1 MGINVYVEKFY
12 KIGYIT
18 IRTDEN
24 FIIGVSFGKD
34 YPKNQYSTN
43 TSESIVEKFFKTLEK
58 YVRGKRVEF
67 DFPFKLKN
75 VSEFSKNVYYCLK
88 NIPFGE
94 VKSYKDIAREIGNE
108 RAYRAVGNACAKNP
122 LPLIIPCHRVV
133 RHNGMLGGFTG
144 GAETKKL
151 LLSLERCKKFFL

>member
-1 MGINVYVEKFY
+1 MEMNVYVEKFY

-18 IRTDEN
+18 IRTDGD
-24 FIIGVSFGKD
+24 FIIGVTFGKD
-34 YPKNQYSTN
+34 YPKNLYSTN
-43 TSESIVEKFFKTLEK
+43 TGESIVEKFFKTLEK
-58 YVRGKRVEF
+58 YIRGNRVEF
-67 DFPFKLKN
+67 DFPFKLAN
-75 VSEFSKNVYYCLK
+75 VTEFSKNVYDCLK
-88 NIPFGE
+88 NIPYGE

-144 GAETKKL
+144 GVEIKKL
-151 LLSLERCKKFFL
+151 LLSLEKSKKFFL